1 MSRYFHRLGKDW
13 QIQFNIK
20 KCKVMGM
27 GKNNENIDYMNHG
40 VILKRVMQEN
50 DLEVVIDTRGKQTA
64 DNAR

>member
-27 GKNNENIDYMNHG
+27 GKNNENIDYMNQG
-40 VILKRVMQEN
+40 EILTRVMQEN
-50 DLEVVIDTRGKQTA
+50 DLEVGIDT
-64 DNAR
+64 